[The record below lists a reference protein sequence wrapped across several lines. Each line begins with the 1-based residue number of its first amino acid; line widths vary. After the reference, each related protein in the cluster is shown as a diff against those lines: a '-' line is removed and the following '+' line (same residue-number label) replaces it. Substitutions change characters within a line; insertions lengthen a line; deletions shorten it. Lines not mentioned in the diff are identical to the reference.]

1 MEGGLSHNFERGPP
15 KDHPSQIWFRGED
28 FNVKVYNGR
37 MPSDGKTSHGL
48 WPGELI
54 KLFQDCCYK

>member
-28 FNVKVYNGR
+28 FNVKVYNGQ

-48 WPGELI
+48 WSGGLL
-54 KLFQDCCYK
+54 KLF